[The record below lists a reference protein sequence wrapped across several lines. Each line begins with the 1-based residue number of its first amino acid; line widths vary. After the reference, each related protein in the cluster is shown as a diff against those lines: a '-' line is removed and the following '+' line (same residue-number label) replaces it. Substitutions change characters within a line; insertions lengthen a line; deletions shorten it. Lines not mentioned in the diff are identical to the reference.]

1 MSMSFFTDEL
11 AEVKTLKKDFLGQ
24 MNQLIPWSEWVAM
37 IRPCYYKGERGNK
50 PYGLELMLRI
60 YVLQMVYNVADM
72 AVAAEV
78 IDSRAFS
85 EFCGVT
91 SSNQVPNGDTIGRFR
106 NILIQNRLQEKLF
119 ADIVSRLK
127 ARGLML
133 MKGTIVDST
142 LIAAPSSTKNEE
154 KERDPDAHQVK
165 KGNQWYFSYKG
176 HIAVDR
182 DTGLVP
188 SRGATV
194 RVRVDHGRCTIST
207 HAPLAGS
214 DSAHYVASFFASIS
228 THAQED

>member
-1 MSMSFFTDEL
+1 MERVGGDDQAVLF
-11 AEVKTLKKDFLGQ
+11 
-24 MNQLIPWSEWVAM
+24 
-37 IRPCYYKGERGNK
+37 YKGERGNK
-50 PYGLELMLRI
+50 PYDLELMLRI
-60 YVLQMVYNVADM
+60 YVLQMVYNVVDM

-142 LIAAPSSTKNEE
+142 LIAAPSSTKNEK

-214 DSAHYVASFFASIS
+214 DPFVRGGRISRPDISTHAPLAGSDSAHYVASFFASIS